1 MVVSMKTPYK
11 NRYVPPSPKLE
22 QKKMPDN
29 TNAVNTDDM
38 IDETIL
44 LSNHM
49 KSFVFVSTEEY
60 KCFLMEFREKEFYT
74 FDLARN
80 DIYKTDSLFQ
90 YINTTTYCH
99 TLVKMGITNK
109 DFMDWLEGKITRL
122 LES

>member
-1 MVVSMKTPYK
+1 
-11 NRYVPPSPKLE
+11 
-22 QKKMPDN
+22 MPDN
-29 TNAVNTDDM
+29 TNVVNTDDM

-49 KSFVFVSTEEY
+49 KSFVFVSTQKH
-60 KCFLMEFREKEFYT
+60 KCFLMEFRENEFYT

-80 DIYKTDSLFQ
+80 DIYKTGALYQ
-90 YINTTTYCH
+90 YVTAPTYCH